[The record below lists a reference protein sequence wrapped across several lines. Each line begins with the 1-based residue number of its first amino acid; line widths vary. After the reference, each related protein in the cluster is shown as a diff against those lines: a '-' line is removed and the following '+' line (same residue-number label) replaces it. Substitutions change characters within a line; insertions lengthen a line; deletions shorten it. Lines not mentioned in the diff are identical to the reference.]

1 MNAQQLK
8 NSILQMAVQGKLV
21 PQDPNDEPASVLL
34 EKIRAEKERL
44 IKEGKIKKDKKASV
58 IFRGADNAYYEKVGD
73 AEPVCIDDEIP
84 FEIPESWAWA
94 RLSQLAHT
102 IGGYS
107 FKSVEYQPDGIRIIR
122 ISDFDDNGLLNT
134 DFKYYKQSSDL
145 SKYLLSSGDILMC
158 MTGGT
163 VGKTCILKAIQG
175 KMYLNQRVACIRSI
189 SNRIIPDFLYFVMVS
204 PAIREI
210 IASSK
215 TSTNDNI
222 SMETISSFLCPVPP
236 LEEQKRIV
244 DQINEISPNLKDY
257 ELKENQRIQ
266 LNIAFPD
273 QLKKSILQEAVQGK
287 LVPQDPNDEP
297 ASVLLE
303 RIRAEKERLIAE
315 GKIKRDKHESLIFKR
330 DNSHYELRDGVEVCI
345 DDEIPFEIPDSWEW
359 IRLPTIASLCL
370 GKMLDKQKNRGV
382 SCSYLRN
389 VNVRWGAF
397 DLSDLLNMKF
407 EDPDDSRFLIEYN
420 DLVMCEGGEPGRC
433 AIWNSKQ
440 PIHFQKA
447 LHRIRFWSNINVQFF
462 QYVFTYYSQTHFFS
476 NLFTGSTIKH
486 LTGMALEKVLVPL
499 PPMHEQKRVVL
510 KLDAV
515 LPLCHNNVQ
524 L

>member
-1 MNAQQLK
+1 
-8 NSILQMAVQGKLV
+8 
-21 PQDPNDEPASVLL
+21 
-34 EKIRAEKERL
+34 
-44 IKEGKIKKDKKASV
+44 
-58 IFRGADNAYYEKVGD
+58 
-73 AEPVCIDDEIP
+73 
-84 FEIPESWAWA
+84 
-94 RLSQLAHT
+94 
-102 IGGYS
+102 
-107 FKSVEYQPDGIRIIR
+107 
-122 ISDFDDNGLLNT
+122 
-134 DFKYYKQSSDL
+134 
-145 SKYLLSSGDILMC
+145 
-158 MTGGT
+158 
-163 VGKTCILKAIQG
+163 
-175 KMYLNQRVACIRSI
+175 MYLNQRVACIRSI